1 MSIENFIGR
10 ELSKSAKNLFQTR
23 SYEEKKGLFG
33 NTVDQGTDVLIN
45 MIKEPIR
52 LTTLGITGIIGYT
65 SDKIMNV
72 LGSTVKLG
80 ARAAL
85 SAIKIPFPTMTD
97 LRDMNAAMDAG
108 ITTSK
113 LRELRVAL
121 ERNGNNEDLH
131 GTGRT
136 GLGTGQESPRSNA

>member
-1 MSIENFIGR
+1 MGIESFIGK
-10 ELSKSAKNLFQTR
+10 EVPQSAKNLFKTR
-23 SYEEKKGLFG
+23 SYEDKKGLFG

-52 LTTLGITGIIGYT
+52 LTTLGITGIMGYT
-65 SDKIMNV
+65 SGKIMNV
-72 LGSTVKLG
+72 LGSTLKLG

-85 SAIKIPFPTMTD
+85 SAIKLPFPTMTD
-97 LRDMNAAMDAG
+97 LRDMNTAMDAG

-121 ERNGNNEDLH
+121 ERNGTDADLH

-136 GLGTGQESPRSNA
+136 GLGTGQESSRTDA